1 MAEELNRVV
10 TVGGGDATIPL
21 DHFVRRTKVD
31 FYDDFLGLHLNKVIT
46 AENTTAQWSTVETDI
61 NLAPENVADATNG
74 VVQLTLDSDDIAQVA
89 CLYFGDTEQFLIGQG
104 LVFEARVA
112 LAVLPTTGT
121 EEVEA
126 AWGLAGEHN
135 ADLDTVDVK
144 AWFRS
149 ESPTETALL
158 WESDD
163 ATTADEDNDAGITL
177 VAGTYHVYKIDASDT
192 SAVQFYVDGAFVGE
206 ADMSDLDAT
215 LAKVQP
221 YFQLSKAKS
230 AANTGV
236 ATMYIDYVRITQDR
250 T

>member
-1 MAEELNRVV
+1 MAQEMNRVV
-10 TVGGGDATIPL
+10 TVGGSEASIRL
-21 DHFVRRTKVD
+21 DKFRMADKIE
-31 FYDDFLGLHLNKVIT
+31 FYDDFLGLLLKKVIS

-61 NLAPENVADATNG
+61 NLAPDNVADAVNG
-74 VVQLTLDSDDIAQVA
+74 VCQLTLDSDDVAQVA
-89 CLYFGDTEQFLIGQG
+89 CLYFGDTEQFVIGQG
-104 LVFEARVA
+104 LIFEARVT

-126 AWGLAGEHN
+126 AFGLAGEHN
-135 ADLDTVDVK
+135 ADLDTVDIK

-149 ESPTETALL
+149 ESPTETTLL

-163 ATTADEDNDAGITL
+163 DTTADEDNDTGVTL
-177 VAGTYHVYKIDASDT
+177 VAGTYHVYKIDASDA
-192 SAVQFYVDGAFVGE
+192 SAVQFYVDDVLVGE

-230 AANTGV
+230 SANTGV

-250 T
+250 S